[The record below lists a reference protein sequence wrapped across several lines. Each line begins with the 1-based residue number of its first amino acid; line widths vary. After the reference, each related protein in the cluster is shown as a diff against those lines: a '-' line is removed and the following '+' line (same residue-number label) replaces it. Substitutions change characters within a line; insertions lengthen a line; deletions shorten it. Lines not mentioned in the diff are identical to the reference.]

1 MKDSHPRVRSGRK
14 QREFVLVTRKERER
28 KPAIVF
34 TQPDVRQLQLGK
46 AAIRAGIQI
55 LLEANNCT
63 EEEIKQVIIAG
74 AFGSYIDV
82 SSAVT
87 IGMLPALPLERFQ
100 QVGNAAGMGAKR
112 ALISLSQ
119 RAEAQSIASQVRY
132 LELGAMPDFNQ
143 TFVQAMYLGQ
153 YRIRQGKRED
163 ID

>member
-1 MKDSHPRVRSGRK
+1 M
-14 QREFVLVTRKERER
+14 
-28 KPAIVF
+28 
-34 TQPDVRQLQLGK
+34 
-46 AAIRAGIQI
+46 
-55 LLEANNCT
+55 LEANNCT

-112 ALISLSQ
+112 ALVSLSQ

-143 TFVQAMYLGQ
+143 TFVQAMYLGR
-153 YRIRQGKRED
+153 YRIVRGKRED